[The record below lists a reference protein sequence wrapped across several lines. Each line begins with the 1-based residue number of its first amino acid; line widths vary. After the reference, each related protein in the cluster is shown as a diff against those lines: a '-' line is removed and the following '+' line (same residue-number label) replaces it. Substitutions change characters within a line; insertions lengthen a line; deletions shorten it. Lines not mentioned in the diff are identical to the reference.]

1 MVISSP
7 GHPGKYPNNA
17 YCSWAVSVGAGSS
30 LAISCQPLAIKRGD
44 TLTLHTPTGVQQYTG
59 IRSTCHWFALTL
71 DINGSCVYR

>member
-59 IRSTCHWFALTL
+59 IRSTCQIS
-71 DINGSCVYR
+71 DIGY